1 MWVKPGACELQLTL
15 AKCWAVEFP
24 TLWLPL
30 LPAAKG
36 LRICLEELSVPGRA
50 DPAVCS
56 SALQAGLPAERQESE
71 LWYILQRGQR
81 KKLNTAAVKNKRRK
95 MGCVQNWRRGKQEKK
110 TQKGL
115 RMNWKREKYS
125 FLQTTFHREWCVR
138 GSEQGFPHS
147 DACVNMA
154 EESKSLLLHTVYIF
168 M

>member
-95 MGCVQNWRRGKQEKK
+95 MGCVQNWRRGKQKK
-110 TQKGL
+110 
-115 RMNWKREKYS
+115 R
-125 FLQTTFHREWCVR
+125 HRRASEWIGR
-138 GSEQGFPHS
+138 GKNTAFYKPHS
-147 DACVNMA
+147 TENDVCVAQN
-154 EESKSLLLHTVYIF
+154 KGFLTQTPV
-168 M
+168 